1 MSLAGKNILFFSP
14 EFFGYAKAITA
25 ELLRLGSNVDAYDT
39 RPDNSTLTKVGLR
52 IAPFLLANR
61 TNTYHKEILG
71 RCQKQYDYVFVIR
84 GEGMNSSIL
93 KSYRTAFPDAKFVY
107 YTYDALS
114 ENHLTLEFEP
124 YFDRLASFDP
134 LDCATHSFLEYQPL
148 FYIPKYAS
156 VPNTPF
162 ATRAYD
168 VSSIGTFRLDRYET
182 IKRIDGIL
190 EPNLKRYYFHYHPSQ
205 VIFNTFKLFSRAYRE
220 VNPAELH
227 FQSLAANAVADVL
240 TESKVVIDVQKLHQ
254 RGLTMRT
261 IEMLGANRKLITTNS
276 QVKTHD
282 FYNPNNICVVNPLEP
297 VIPGNFFSIPYQAPA
312 FETRKKYS
320 LASWLERLLS

>member
-25 ELLRLGSNVDAYDT
+25 ELLRLGANVDAYDT
-39 RPDNSTLTKVGLR
+39 RPDNTTLTKIGLR
-52 IAPFLLANR
+52 IAPFLLVNR
-61 TNTYHKEILG
+61 THTYHQEILE
-71 RCQKQYDYVFVIR
+71 RCQKKYDYVFVIR
-84 GEGMNSSIL
+84 GEGISLSIL
-93 KSYRTAFPDAKFVY
+93 KAYKKTFPEAKFVY

-114 ENHLTLEFEP
+114 ENRLTLEFKP
-124 YFDRLASFDP
+124 FFDLLASFDP
-134 LDCATHSFLEYQPL
+134 VDCAAHPFLQYEPL
-148 FYIPKYAS
+148 FYIPKYAA
-156 VPNTPF
+156 VANPPF
-162 ATRAYD
+162 ETRAYD

-182 IKRIDGIL
+182 MKRIDEIL

-205 VIFNTFKLFSRAYRE
+205 LIFNTFKLFSKAYRE
-220 VNPAELH
+220 VNPAILH
-227 FQSLAANAVADVL
+227 FQSLSSAAVADVL
-240 TESKVVIDVQKLHQ
+240 TESKAVIDVQKSHQ

-261 IEMLGANRKLITTNS
+261 IEMLGSNRKLITTNS

-297 VIPGNFFSIPYQAPA
+297 VIPTNFFSTPYQNPV
-312 FETRKKYS
+312 FETREKYS